1 MNKINIFLVL
11 SFITLVFSCA
21 NSHVKKQVL
30 KNIDTDI
37 WYIEYGEDTIFMG
50 KDERQAIWKKNGNYY
65 ETMCEDEKKRFDCLF
80 LSNSIDTAFEIPW
93 PSSLKTVNYRVWRQ
107 IERNRDGSF
116 STWDL
121 YIIDDSLFNEAKKHE
136 KLIDG
141 IWLDK
146 GLLCMYRIDYDSL
159 YRIKRISNRPFN
171 TYE

>member
-1 MNKINIFLVL
+1 MNKIIIIFVL
-11 SFITLVFSCA
+11 AFVFSCA

-50 KDERQAIWKKNGNYY
+50 KDGRKAFWKKNGNYY
-65 ETMCEDEKKRFDCLF
+65 ETLCEDENKRHDCLF
-80 LSNSIDTAFEIPW
+80 LSNSLDTAFEIPW
-93 PSSLKTVNYRVWRQ
+93 PTKTDNYRIWRQ

-121 YIIDDSLFNEAKKHE
+121 YIINDSLFNEAKKHE